1 MNYNVLEQQ
10 KTNFHTKFSFKRV
23 LGFVIEYA
31 WISKL
36 LRDAALRELSGMF
49 KKMTYFREFC
59 YLNSSCIRKSI
70 TLMFEEFLEE

>member
-31 WISKL
+31 
-36 LRDAALRELSGMF
+36 
-49 KKMTYFREFC
+49 
-59 YLNSSCIRKSI
+59 
-70 TLMFEEFLEE
+70 